1 MSPAAS
7 KTNTRQTASVMTA
20 NGCENRASFFAP
32 SPNRTCASA
41 RWRKSGSANQPAGR
55 QAQGLFF
62 YRCSKIVLENHQRG
76 IQRVSVNTLGQLPVW
91 LCPLRDLGR
100 SEGFLSLSLSALP
113 QNHGYRPRKQYHFET
128 RCCQMAFRRRTPRE
142 FQSAGRQTLSH
153 RILFEL
159 RKPASAHCARPEP
172 RSHSGRIAG
181 RIARNRSDGQ
191 DFLGVASRL
200 VLRRQ

>member
-1 MSPAAS
+1 MAA
-7 KTNTRQTASVMTA
+7 KI
-20 NGCENRASFFAP
+20 AP
-32 SPNRTCASA
+32 VSSLLPRIEHEPVCCGTS
-41 RWRKSGSANQPAGR
+41 RDPLISR
-55 QAQGLFF
+55 QAQGLLFC
-62 YRCSKIVLENHQRG
+62 RCSKIVLNNYRRG

-91 LCPLRDLGR
+91 VGPLRDIGQ

-113 QNHGYRPRKQYHFET
+113 QNHGHRPRKQYHLET
-128 RCCQMAFRRRTPRE
+128 RRCQMAFRPGTPRE

-153 RILFEL
+153 GILFEL
-159 RKPASAHCARPEP
+159 RQPASTHCARPEP

-181 RIARNRSDGQ
+181 RVAHDRSDGQ